1 MSYFKTCHMRAV
13 HGMIISSYE
22 IDEGHALIQNLSE
35 SHHLLDKGS
44 YSQSAGRTK
53 RATVVAWVVLRAVCV
68 APLLYTG
75 AYMRCGLAAFR
86 EICAVGPLPL
96 FLDSSPTSNLRI
108 YIPPPAKGRTILAF
122 HFPVQGFSFFADK
135 CSPIHPDRCHIASLP
150 F

>member
-1 MSYFKTCHMRAV
+1 
-13 HGMIISSYE
+13 
-22 IDEGHALIQNLSE
+22 
-35 SHHLLDKGS
+35 
-44 YSQSAGRTK
+44 
-53 RATVVAWVVLRAVCV
+53 
-68 APLLYTG
+68 
-75 AYMRCGLAAFR
+75 MRCGLAAFR